1 MIVINLFIFLHI
13 IGDFYTQSSRLSE
26 LKKENFTQLL
36 EHVLIYS
43 FPFAVLIYLIADWR
57 VATIFIFLLFTTHLI
72 IDYIKI
78 KYEQKKQGSYKTFL
92 LDQVTH
98 FAVLYILYLLL
109 LNYSV
114 NIQPIYGIFHSLGFF
129 VNLERV
135 LSISIVLLLIYRPT
149 SHLIKMLL
157 PQVKTVQDSDSEPT
171 INPGELI
178 GILERF
184 TILMFGLLNL
194 WPSIALVITAKSIAR
209 FKQLEEKQF
218 AEKYLVGTLLS
229 LSITLVLLYIFKI

>member
-1 MIVINLFIFLHI
+1 MIVLNLFIFLHI

-26 LKKENFTQLL
+26 LKKENFSQLL
-36 EHVLIYS
+36 AHVLIYT
-43 FPFAVLIYLIADWR
+43 FPFAVLIYLITDWR
-57 VATIFIFLLFTTHLI
+57 VATIFTFLLFTTHII
-72 IDYIKI
+72 IDYLKI

-92 LDQVTH
+92 LDQVAH
-98 FAVLYILYLLL
+98 LAVLYILHLLL
-109 LNYSV
+109 LNQSV
-114 NIQPIYGIFHSLGFF
+114 NIQPIYEILRYLGLFI
-129 VNLERV
+129 NLERV
-135 LSISIVLLLIYRPT
+135 ISISIVLLLIYKPT

-157 PQVKTVQDSDSEPT
+157 PQVKSTQESDSESNS
-171 INPGELI
+171 NPGELI

-184 TILMFGLLNL
+184 TILMLGLLNL

-209 FKQLEEKQF
+209 FKQLEEKEF